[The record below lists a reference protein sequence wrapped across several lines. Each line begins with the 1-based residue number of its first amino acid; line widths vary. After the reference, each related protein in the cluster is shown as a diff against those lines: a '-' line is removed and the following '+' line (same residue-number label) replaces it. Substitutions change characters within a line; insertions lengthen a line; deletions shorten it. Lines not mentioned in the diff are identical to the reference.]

1 MGIAATAEG
10 KVPVHGGNVWYRIA
24 GREKAGVPVLMV
36 HGGPGAPHDYL
47 EPLAALADERP
58 VVFYD
63 QLGCGN
69 SDRPDDPA
77 LWTTARFVEELAAVR
92 AALGLRE
99 VHILGQSWGTM
110 LAVEYM
116 LAKKPGGVRS
126 LVLTAP
132 FLSAPLWIAD
142 QRAYL
147 AAMPAAVRQVVAEA
161 EAKGDYES
169 PAYQEAVM
177 AFYRKHLCLLD
188 PWPEAVQRTFAKMGM
203 QVYLS
208 MFGPSEFTA
217 TGSLKDAD
225 LVGRLGEIT
234 VPALFTCGSQ
244 DEATPATTRLY
255 QRALPGAELAVFADT
270 SHQHHLEKLD
280 EYLAA
285 VRSFLARA
293 EAKK

>member
-203 QVYLS
+203 PVYLS

-255 QRALPGAELAVFADT
+255 HGAELAVFADT

>member
-1 MGIAATAEG
+1 MGITAATEG
-10 KVPVHGGNVWYRIA
+10 KIAVSGGKVWYRVV

-58 VVFYD
+58 VIFYD

-69 SDRPDDPA
+69 SDRPDDTA

-92 AALGLRE
+92 AALGLE
-99 VHILGQSWGTM
+99 ELHILGQSWGTM

-116 LAKKPGGVRS
+116 LAKKPRGVRS

-147 AAMPAAVRQVVAEA
+147 AAMPAEVRQVVAEA

-188 PWPEAVQRTFAKMGM
+188 PWPEPMQRTFEKMGVP
-203 QVYLS
+203 VYLS

-217 TGSLKDAD
+217 TGSLKDTD
-225 LVGRLGEIT
+225 LVDRLGEIT

-255 QRALPGAELAVFADT
+255 QRALPGAELAVFADA

-285 VRSFLARA
+285 VRGFLART
-293 EAKK
+293 EGRG

>member
-69 SDRPDDPA
+69 SDRPDDQA

>member
-69 SDRPDDPA
+69 SDRPDDQA

-169 PAYQEAVM
+169 PAYQEALM